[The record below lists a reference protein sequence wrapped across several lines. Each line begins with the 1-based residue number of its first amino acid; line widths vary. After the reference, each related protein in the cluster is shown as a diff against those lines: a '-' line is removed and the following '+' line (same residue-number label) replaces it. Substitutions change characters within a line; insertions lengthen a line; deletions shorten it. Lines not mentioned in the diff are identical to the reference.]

1 VARSLADVGCADR
14 REGLADQRVVPGRR
28 LGADGDLARH
38 LEQLSRLERVGRML
52 GIGEGVT
59 MLWTVLA
66 LICIIVGFLSA
77 VIEEQILMPVM
88 AWFVLAIAFNTLGGI
103 SAFTFT
109 KRS

>member
-1 VARSLADVGCADR
+1 
-14 REGLADQRVVPGRR
+14 
-28 LGADGDLARH
+28 
-38 LEQLSRLERVGRML
+38 
-52 GIGEGVT
+52 